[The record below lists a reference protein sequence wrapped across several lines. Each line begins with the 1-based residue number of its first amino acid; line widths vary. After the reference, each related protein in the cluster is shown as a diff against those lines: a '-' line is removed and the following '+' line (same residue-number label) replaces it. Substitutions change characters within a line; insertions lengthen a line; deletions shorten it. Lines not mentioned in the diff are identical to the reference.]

1 MIYSVV
7 IVGGGP
13 AGLSAAIYSSRARL
27 KTLLIEKNGCGGQ
40 MTATDLL
47 ENYPGFNGGINGFD
61 LAIKLENQA
70 RGFGTEIVYDEVT
83 EIKSGKVKEVVTTN
97 SAYEAKTVIIAAG
110 TRVKE
115 MDIPGESKF
124 KGKGVSFCAT
134 CDAPFYKGKKVL
146 VIGGGDSAIQE
157 AIYLAKFAKEVTIL
171 HRGNKLRATKILQE
185 RMLSYP
191 NISIMYNTVPKE
203 IIGEEH
209 IGEVIVT
216 DLKMNKSKSLKV
228 DGAFVFIGLVPNTLF
243 PIGVNLDEQGYIIT
257 DENMHTSVDGIFA
270 CGDIR
275 QKHLRQVVTAA
286 SDGAQA
292 AVSAEHYIDNL

>member
-1 MIYSVV
+1 MIYDVV

-13 AGLSAAIYSSRARL
+13 SGLSAAIYSSRARL

-40 MTATDLL
+40 MTVTDLL
-47 ENYPGFNGGINGFD
+47 ENYPGFNDGINGVD
-61 LAIKLENQA
+61 LAVKLEYQA
-70 RGFGTEIVYDEVT
+70 INFGTEIVYDEVT

-97 SAYEAKTVIIAAG
+97 STYKAKAVIIAAG

-115 MDIPGESKF
+115 MDIPGEAKF
-124 KGKGVSFCAT
+124 KGKGVSSCAT

-171 HRGNKLRATKILQE
+171 HRRNELRATKILQE
-185 RMLSYP
+185 RMLLYP
-191 NISIMYNTVPKE
+191 NISVMHNTVPKE
-203 IIGEEH
+203 IVGKEH
-209 IGEVIVT
+209 IEEVIVT
-216 DLKMNKSKSLKV
+216 DLRTNKDKSLKV

-243 PIGVNLDEQGYIIT
+243 PTGVNLDEQGYIIT
-257 DENMHTSVDGIFA
+257 DENMRTSVDGIFA

-275 QKHLRQVVTAA
+275 QKYLRQVVTAT

-292 AVSAEHYIDNL
+292 AVSAGRYIDNL